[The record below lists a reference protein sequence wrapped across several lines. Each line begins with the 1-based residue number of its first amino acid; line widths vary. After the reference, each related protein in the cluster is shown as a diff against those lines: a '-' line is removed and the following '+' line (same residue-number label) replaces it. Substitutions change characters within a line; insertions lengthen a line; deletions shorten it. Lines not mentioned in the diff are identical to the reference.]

1 MATTFS
7 PFPFHRLLAGVA
19 LCLLGVMGAG
29 RGLAQ
34 TPPASAPAEDRIL
47 WLMPEVDASA
57 ANASSATASAPG
69 SPQRRGLSQSL
80 AEYLEAH
87 WGGSTRHQVMI
98 VNVKRGWLM
107 LEAGETGCRLGA
119 LHTPERERLAVFHD
133 THMIPP
139 PQLMLRRAQLP
150 LLPRNAAGEVD
161 LEALWQQGRLRGA
174 MIQGRSYGAGLD
186 ALLARRPARAM
197 EDYALPDFGGNMLGM
212 LAAGRADYTLEYDF
226 MLQHMA
232 LSVRRESLAD
242 IVSVPIQGHSE
253 TLVSGVACPRNDWGR
268 RTLARVAQILQ
279 TPAARRMLKAEVLAQ
294 LSPEALAR
302 YGPRIE
308 AFYARLPSPAPVPAP
323 AVKPP
328 SPVRPA
334 PPPR

>member
-1 MATTFS
+1 MATLIS
-7 PFPFHRLLAGVA
+7 PLPLHRLLAGVA
-19 LCLLGVMGAG
+19 LCLLGVTSAG
-29 RGLAQ
+29 RDLAQ

-57 ANASSATASAPG
+57 ANAGSATASAPG
-69 SPQRRGLSQSL
+69 ATPQRRGLSQSL

-107 LEAGETGCRLGA
+107 VEAGEAGCRLGA

-161 LEALWQQGRLRGA
+161 LEAMWQQGRLRGA

-186 ALLARRPARAM
+186 ALLARRPARAI

-232 LSVRRESLAD
+232 VRRESLAD

-308 AFYARLPSPAPVPAP
+308 AFYARPPSTATPAPVP
-323 AVKPP
+323 VKPP
-328 SPVRPA
+328 SPARPA